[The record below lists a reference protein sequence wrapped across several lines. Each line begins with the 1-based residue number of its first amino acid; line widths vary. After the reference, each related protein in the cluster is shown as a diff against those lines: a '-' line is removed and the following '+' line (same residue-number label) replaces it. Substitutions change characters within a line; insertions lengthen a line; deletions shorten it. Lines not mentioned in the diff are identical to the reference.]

1 MAVFVG
7 LDGIFPSNSIFTFW
21 TQVFEKN
28 GTFRYQ
34 FGIPGKEEG
43 QLWYPRK
50 VSTLHLYFSN
60 YRVVYLTAPPL
71 KSLSVKLVRKIP
83 TKA

>member
-7 LDGIFPSNSIFTFW
+7 LDGIFPSLKSIFTFW

-50 VSTLHLYFSN
+50 VSTF
-60 YRVVYLTAPPL
+60 VFL
-71 KSLSVKLVRKIP
+71 KLLM
-83 TKA
+83 KAY

>member
-1 MAVFVG
+1 MAVLVG

-50 VSTLHLYFSN
+50 VSPN
-60 YRVVYLTAPPL
+60 Y
-71 KSLSVKLVRKIP
+71 
-83 TKA
+83 

>member
-1 MAVFVG
+1 MAVLVG

-50 VSTLHLYFSN
+50 VSIYISQT
-60 YRVVYLTAPPL
+60 TDETT
-71 KSLSVKLVRKIP
+71 VR
-83 TKA
+83 

>member
-1 MAVFVG
+1 MAVLVG

-50 VSTLHLYFSN
+50 VSICISQT
-60 YRVVYLTAPPL
+60 TDGTI
-71 KSLSVKLVRKIP
+71 VR
-83 TKA
+83 